1 MRKLFDYDSG
11 VFQFLGKVVDCICLS
26 LFWTLLSAP
35 IITIGA
41 TTTALYYA
49 VNKSIRLGN
58 GYAIRGFW
66 DSFKLNFKQATLGWI
81 GILLVFGIFTAD
93 FYIFYQSEKYANLSV
108 ALLILMAIVV
118 VYAIYLFAHI
128 ARFTDNLKK
137 ALRNS
142 FIMLYLNM
150 HWSILLLIIFLISI
164 LAVFFVPFA
173 IFFVPSLSMVFVSL
187 ILERVFKK
195 YMIPEEVSIPK
206 K

>member
-1 MRKLFDYDSG
+1 MRKLLDYESG

-26 LFWTLLSAP
+26 LIWTLLSVP

-41 TTTALYYA
+41 ATTALYYS
-49 VNKSIRLGN
+49 VNKSVRHGN
-58 GYAIRGFW
+58 GYALRGFW

-81 GILLVFGIFTAD
+81 GILLVFGVFTAD
-93 FYIFYQSEKYANLSV
+93 FYIFYQSEKYASLSV

-128 ARFTDNLKK
+128 ARFTDKLKK

-164 LAVFFVPFA
+164 LAGFFVPFA
-173 IFFVPSLSMVFVSL
+173 IFFVPSLSMLLISL

-195 YMIPEEVSIPK
+195 YMKPAELALEEE
-206 K
+206 

>member
-66 DSFKLNFKQATLGWI
+66 DSFKLNFKQATMGWL

-108 ALLILMAIVV
+108 ALLMLMAIVV

>member
-1 MRKLFDYDSG
+1 MRRFLDYEG
-11 VFQFLGKVVDCICLS
+11 GFFTFLSKITDCICLS
-26 LFWTLLSAP
+26 LLWLLTSLP

-41 TTTALYYA
+41 ATTALYYS
-49 VNKSIRLGN
+49 VNKSIRHGN

-66 DSFKLNFKQATLGWI
+66 DSFKLNFKQATMGWL
-81 GILLVFGIFTAD
+81 GILLVFGIFAAD

-128 ARFTDNLKK
+128 ARFTDKLKK

-142 FIMLYLNM
+142 FIILYLNM

-164 LAVFFVPFA
+164 LAGFFVPFA
-173 IFFVPSLSMVFVSL
+173 IFFVPSLFMLFVSL

-195 YMIPEEVSIPK
+195 YMTPEEVN
-206 K
+206 